1 MAFSSSANFLVSLAV
16 LFIFQLPAMMVL
28 RYLRFMAVFLSYF
41 SLYFH
46 AKGAEPPPRVILLLL
61 VQQTGHAG
69 LVAASAVSLASPPVG
84 KARSLRCGSSPHR
97 TRSAG
102 LRRGP
107 HSRSCPAG
115 TRYLSSRQATPG
127 SSLPSRNSREAP
139 PPVEMWVILSA

>member
-46 AKGAEPPPRVILLLL
+46 VEGAEPPPRVILLLL

-69 LVAASAVSLASPPVG
+69 
-84 KARSLRCGSSPHR
+84 RS
-97 TRSAG
+97 
-102 LRRGP
+102 
-107 HSRSCPAG
+107 
-115 TRYLSSRQATPG
+115 YLSSRQATPG